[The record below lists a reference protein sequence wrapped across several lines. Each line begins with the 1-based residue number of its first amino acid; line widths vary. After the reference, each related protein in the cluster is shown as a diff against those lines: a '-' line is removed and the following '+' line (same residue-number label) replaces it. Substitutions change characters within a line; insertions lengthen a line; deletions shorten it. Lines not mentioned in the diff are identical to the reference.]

1 MSGPERRT
9 SERID
14 LLGVV
19 HGEVLVIQ
27 STEIR
32 QISLGG
38 MLVETRFG
46 FQVESLHDFRLRLSE
61 PSDEPTVV
69 VKGRVV
75 HSRITDVVQDAVFY
89 QSGIEFVGPSAEV
102 TAAIARFIDGL
113 KAQRGGT

>member
-1 MSGPERRT
+1 MSERERRT

-14 LLGVV
+14 LLGTLAGQVM
-19 HGEVLVIQ
+19 VIQ

-38 MLVETRFG
+38 MLVETRFAL
-46 FQVESLHDFRLRLSE
+46 QVESLHDFRLLLSQ
-61 PSDEPTVV
+61 PSTEPTVV

-75 HSRITDVVQDAVFY
+75 HSRIADVIQEAVFY
-89 QSGIEFVGPSAEV
+89 HSGIEFISPSAEV

-113 KAQRGGT
+113 KTEREGA